1 MLKRLVL
8 LVALVALF
16 ATSTEATSVLRG
28 KRSRK
33 YARRLALVDKLE
45 KDQLRIY
52 KEYGFP
58 VHRLRVYSYG
68 RIREHWTYYEHG
80 REFVFDDE
88 SNLVKT
94 NRFWPENR
102 RERFERFPGY

>member
-1 MLKRLVL
+1 MFRRLVL
-8 LVALVALF
+8 LVALVAIF
-16 ATSTEATSVLRG
+16 AGSTEATSVLRG
-28 KRSRK
+28 KRGRK
-33 YARRLALVDKLE
+33 YSRRLALVNKLQKDK
-45 KDQLRIY
+45 LRIY
-52 KEYGFP
+52 KEYGYP

-88 SNLVKT
+88 SNLVET

-102 RERFERFPGY
+102 RERLERFPGY

>member
-1 MLKRLVL
+1 MYRRLIL
-8 LVALVALF
+8 LVALVAIF

-28 KRSRK
+28 KRRRK
-33 YARRLALVDKLE
+33 YCRHQALVGSYQNDK
-45 KDQLRIY
+45 LRIY

-58 VHRLRVYSYG
+58 VHRLRVHSYG

>member
-1 MLKRLVL
+1 MFRRLVL

-16 ATSTEATSVLRG
+16 TASTEATSVIRG
-28 KRSRK
+28 KRSRR

-58 VHRLRVYSYG
+58 VHRLRVYAYG

-88 SNLVKT
+88 SNLVET
-94 NRFWPENR
+94 HRFWPENR
-102 RERFERFPGY
+102 RERIERFPDY